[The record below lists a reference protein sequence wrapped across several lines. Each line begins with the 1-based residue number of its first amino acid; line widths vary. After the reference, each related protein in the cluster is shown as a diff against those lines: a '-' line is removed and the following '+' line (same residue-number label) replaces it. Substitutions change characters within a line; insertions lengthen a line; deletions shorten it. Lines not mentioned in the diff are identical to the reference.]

1 MSGCGPVHVCG
12 LRDAEDRDEAV
23 WPGDDHSVDERS
35 DECLALVG
43 RAGANDLREVVG
55 DLVEQC
61 RVGRGGHVV
70 EGGGEFVAAGGE
82 LLAGGLE
89 GREAFGKVFIEG
101 AAFEGEQVVVGG
113 LLGAGEFGGD
123 GVQFGAAVTVCGPV
137 LASGLVDGGGDEV
150 AVVRAT
156 RKWSLSTSPMTM
168 RAASV
173 QNQPSRILVWV

>member
-82 LLAGGLE
+82 LLAG
-89 GREAFGKVFIEG
+89 R
-101 AAFEGEQVVVGG
+101 
-113 LLGAGEFGGD
+113 
-123 GVQFGAAVTVCGPV
+123 
-137 LASGLVDGGGDEV
+137 S
-150 AVVRAT
+150 
-156 RKWSLSTSPMTM
+156 
-168 RAASV
+168 
-173 QNQPSRILVWV
+173 